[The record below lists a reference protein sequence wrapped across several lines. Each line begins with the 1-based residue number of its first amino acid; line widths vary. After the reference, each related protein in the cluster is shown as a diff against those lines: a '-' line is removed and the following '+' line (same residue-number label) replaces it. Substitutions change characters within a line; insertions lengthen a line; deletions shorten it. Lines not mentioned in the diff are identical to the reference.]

1 MITPKANRRAAEA
14 SSARKDCRIHTA
26 YHEAGHVV
34 TAYWYGWWLNE
45 EGVEIDTRWYT
56 GTRSPAL
63 LYTTEARVVN
73 LMAGRVAEHKYHGL
87 GNGRFD
93 DDEALLLL
101 DLARRIHRGEE
112 MIDEESEWSGDC
124 TDIAVVLVEDNPTMT
139 DHEYVRTL
147 RTYQKKTRLI
157 LNKPAVWRA
166 VKKVAE
172 ALLTTGRLTDGE
184 ARAAIAGEDVFGHG
198 SAEILEQIGLD
209 VDSVRNITLALSERS
224 R

>member
-1 MITPKANRRAAEA
+1 MIMSKANRRRADA
-14 SSARKDCRIHTA
+14 SLAVRDCRIHTA

-34 TAYWYGWWLNE
+34 VAYWYGWWLNE
-45 EGVEIDTRWYT
+45 DGVEIDDRWYA
-56 GTRSPAL
+56 GMRSPAL
-63 LYTTEARVVN
+63 LYTTEARVIT
-73 LMAGRVAEHKYHGL
+73 LMAGRLAEHKYHGL

-93 DDEALLLL
+93 DDGALELLGV
-101 DLARRIHRGEE
+101 ARRIQAGEE
-112 MIDEESEWSGDC
+112 IIDEDSEWSGDC